1 MGHKIHPRAFRT
13 GITSTWR
20 SRWFGGRDYASRA
33 LQDRKIRVFLEKK
46 LVNAGLDAI
55 EIERSGE
62 KLKIIV
68 RVSKPGIVI
77 GRGGSGIDL
86 LRHSLEDM
94 TKVKRENLELDV
106 QEVRAPSLSAK
117 ILSARIARGLE
128 RRAHF
133 RRITNEVADEVM
145 GRGAK
150 GVRIVLSGRI
160 AGAEIARTQKV
171 ERGSVPLSTLR
182 SDIDFARSTAHTR
195 YGTIGVKVW
204 IYFGEGEREIT

>member
-1 MGHKIHPRAFRT
+1 MGHKIHPRGFRT
-13 GITSTWR
+13 GVTSKWR
-20 SRWFGGRDYASRA
+20 SRWFGGKDYAAHA
-33 LQDRKIRVFLEKK
+33 LEDKKIRRFLEGK

-68 RVSKPGIVI
+68 HVSKPGIVI

-86 LRHSLEDM
+86 LRQTLEEM
-94 TKVKRENLELDV
+94 TKLKRENLEVDI

-117 ILSARIARGLE
+117 ILAARIARGLE

-133 RRITNEVADEVM
+133 RRITNEVADEAM

-160 AGAEIARTQKV
+160 AGAEIARSQKL

-182 SDIDFARSTAHTR
+182 ARVDFARITAHTR

-204 IYFGEGEREIT
+204 VYLGEEEEEEV